1 MRDEPAPPGPIDRL
15 LDELF
20 GPKPWRPPVALLRPA
35 LQGARCWGV
44 MMPYRVD
51 DGWLLTLVHESHK
64 VRAQPSAA
72 CSAWLDIFNIGL
84 ATGGRARIK
93 ALGDGVEFKGAT
105 VAVGCSILLQPGDTI
120 MYAPG
125 GDAEPQSWMYQVADA
140 AFDLEN
146 TTTPVNSVGNFAT
159 PKRQRADSDKDTFG
173 SPADAF
179 GHLLLAT
186 AEAAQA
192 ARVAAD
198 EAAAAASAVA
208 KALRTA

>member
-44 MMPYRVD
+44 MSPCHVA
-51 DGWLLTLVHESHK
+51 DGWLLALVLESDK
-64 VRAQPSAA
+64 VRALPSAA
-72 CSAWLDIFNIGL
+72 SSAWLDIFTIGL

-93 ALGDGVEFKGAT
+93 ALGDGVEIKGAT

-120 MYAPG
+120 RYAPG

-146 TTTPVNSVGNFAT
+146 TATLVNAVGNFAT
-159 PKRQRADSDKDTFG
+159 PKRQRADADTVG
-173 SPADAF
+173 SPADAVE
-179 GHLLLAT
+179 HLLLAT

-192 ARVAAD
+192 ARAAAD